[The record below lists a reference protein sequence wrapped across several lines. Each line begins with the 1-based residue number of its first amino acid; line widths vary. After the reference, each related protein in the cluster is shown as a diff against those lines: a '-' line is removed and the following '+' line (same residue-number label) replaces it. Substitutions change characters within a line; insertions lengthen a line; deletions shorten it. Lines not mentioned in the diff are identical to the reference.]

1 MIALTVTP
9 VPQSIQIAHEHA
21 VLLAEA
27 DFRDGPC
34 NLSRNE
40 CPAPSW
46 GFMVEQDTTIY
57 RQRGPIALLTDHPL
71 GSEDSVCLA
80 ETHLSFTINSLI

>member
-1 MIALTVTP
+1 MTP

-27 DFRDGPC
+27 DLRDGPC

-40 CPAPSW
+40 RPPPSW
-46 GFMVEQDTTIY
+46 GFMVEQDATIY
-57 RQRGPIALLTDHPL
+57 RQRGPIAILIVTHLVAKIPYASLTDISAL
-71 GSEDSVCLA
+71 R
-80 ETHLSFTINSLI
+80 